1 MNAKNL
7 FKENNFEETIPK
19 FQKFIDLQYLHYII
33 CYCCCKSKFDRF
45 SKIHSLVKQGS
56 DELEAE
62 LDIVRFVRRVRSYG
76 IALYY
81 LTTRQQRIITT
92 RMAAYKPLRNEKY
105 NDTVTSWATI
115 HNQNFEDRLRH
126 SFFRRFAA

>member
-1 MNAKNL
+1 MTAKNL

-19 FQKFIDLQYLHYII
+19 FQKFIDLQYLHFII

-62 LDIVRFVRRVRSYG
+62 LDIVRFVHRVRSYG

-92 RMAAYKPLRNEKY
+92 RMAAYKPLRNEK
-105 NDTVTSWATI
+105 
-115 HNQNFEDRLRH
+115 
-126 SFFRRFAA
+126 